1 MTQSHHDILIVD
13 EPPVDECW
21 LKFHEFVES
30 YSEDGWRSNL
40 ERWICL
46 ELLLLYVKQAFSEEE
61 YPEQGIEGVAI
72 RALAIFALSTM
83 KLVPEKPFTGIL
95 NLDLPKA

>member
-1 MTQSHHDILIVD
+1 MSNSDHDIPMSD
-13 EPPVDECW
+13 ERPVDECW
-21 LKFHEFVES
+21 LKFQKFVEG

-83 KLVPEKPFTGIL
+83 KLVPEEPFTGIL